1 MKTICNGRKVNLKDS
16 FVERCEKRMA
26 KLDKFFGDS
35 AEAFVTVIVEK
46 NYQKVEITVRDS
58 GFVARAERSAPQMEE
73 AFDSAADVLTK
84 NIVKNRK
91 KLSEKLHRTMPVD
104 EFVGTEEYT
113 TDDANYHV
121 IREKRF
127 VVKPA
132 MVDEAILQ
140 MNMLGHS
147 FYLFR
152 DADTDEINAVY
163 ARKDGS
169 YGLLVPEK

>member
-1 MKTICNGRKVNLKDS
+1 MKTTCTGRKVTLKDS
-16 FVERCEKRMA
+16 FIEKAEKRLA
-26 KLDKFFGDS
+26 KLDKFFDAQ
-35 AEAFVTVIVEK
+35 AEAFVTVVVEK
-46 NYQKVEITVRDS
+46 NYQKVEITLRDS

-73 AFDSAADVLTK
+73 ALDAAADVLTK

-91 KLSEKLHRTMPVD
+91 KLAERLQRPVPEGYAD
-104 EFVGTEEYT
+104 EPEE
-113 TDDANYHV
+113 AASYHI

-132 MVDEAILQ
+132 TVDEAILQ
-140 MNMLGHS
+140 MNMLGHA

-152 DADTDEINAVY
+152 DADSDEINAVY

-169 YGLLVPEK
+169 YGLLLPEK

>member
-1 MKTICNGRKVNLKDS
+1 MKVTCNGRKVALKDS
-16 FVERCEKRMA
+16 FVERTEKRLA
-26 KLDKFFGDS
+26 KLDKFFADE
-35 AEAFVTVIVEK
+35 AEANVTVMVEK
-46 NYQKVEITVRDS
+46 KYQKVEITVRDR

-73 AFDSAADVLTK
+73 AFDAAADVLTK

-91 KLSEKLHRTMPVD
+91 KLAERLQRAVPDVEYD
-104 EFVGTEEYT
+104 APEEE
-113 TDDANYHV
+113 NYHL

-132 MVDEAILQ
+132 SVDEAILQ

-152 DADTDEINAVY
+152 DVDSDEVNAVY

-169 YGLLVPEK
+169 YGVLIPER

>member
-1 MKTICNGRKVNLKDS
+1 MRIICTGRKVVLKDS
-16 FVERCEKRMA
+16 FIQRVDKRLA
-26 KLDKFFGDS
+26 KLNKFFGDD
-35 AEAFVTVIVEK
+35 AEAIVTVTVEK
-46 NYQKVEITVRDS
+46 SAQEVEITVRDS

-73 AFDSAADVLTK
+73 AFDAAADVLTK
-84 NIVKNRK
+84 KIVKNRE
-91 KLSEKLHRTMPVD
+91 KLSERLQRSLPAD
-104 EFVGTEEYT
+104 EEYPAEEE
-113 TDDANYHV
+113 DSFHL

-132 MVDEAILQ
+132 TVDEAILQ

-152 DADTDEINAVY
+152 DADSDEINAIY

-169 YGLLVPEK
+169 YGLLIPER

>member
-1 MKTICNGRKVNLKDS
+1 MKTICTGRKVNLKDS
-16 FVERCEKRMA
+16 FIERCEKRMA
-26 KLDKFFGDS
+26 KLDKFFGEN
-35 AEAFVTVIVEK
+35 AEAFITVEVAK
-46 NYQKVEITVRDS
+46 NHQTVEITVRDS

-91 KLSEKLHRTMPVD
+91 KLSEKLHRHMPME
-104 EFVGTEEYT
+104 EFVGTQEY
-113 TDDANYHV
+113 DAEDANYHV

-163 ARKDGS
+163 SRKDGS